1 MPGPNWRYSKLSDR
15 PFIVALGKC
24 MQSKTKKKNI
34 LVVGY
39 ELDMLI
45 FLANILQNEG
55 FKVLAVDNGPEGIS
69 KAQKNQPALVILDV
83 MMPGESGI
91 NTYRSLKNDRLLN
104 RIPVIMLSAI
114 DRETF
119 FHYQKFDGFKTGQG
133 IPEPDAFLEKPP
145 EAEELIRLVN
155 ELIR

>member
-1 MPGPNWRYSKLSDR
+1 
-15 PFIVALGKC
+15 
-24 MQSKTKKKNI
+24 MQPKTKKKKI

-45 FLANILQNEG
+45 FLANLLRNEG
-55 FKVLAVDNGPEGIS
+55 FQVLAVNNGADGIK
-69 KAQKNQPALVILDV
+69 KARKKPPALVILDV

-91 NTYRSLKNDRLLN
+91 YTYRLLKNDGQLN

-133 IPEPDAFLEKPP
+133 IPEPEAFLEKPP

-155 ELIR
+155 EFIR

>member
-1 MPGPNWRYSKLSDR
+1 MLP
-15 PFIVALGKC
+15 
-24 MQSKTKKKNI
+24 KTKKKKI

-45 FLANILQNEG
+45 FLANLLRNEG
-55 FKVLAVDNGPEGIS
+55 FEVIAVSNGQDGINRAR
-69 KAQKNQPALVILDV
+69 KKPPALVILDV

-91 NTYRSLKNDRLLN
+91 QTYRLLKNDRQLN

-119 FHYQKFDGFKTGQG
+119 FHYQKFDGLKTGQG

-145 EAEELIRLVN
+145 ETEELIGIVNRLLSCHDPEKGDKY
-155 ELIR
+155 ELQL